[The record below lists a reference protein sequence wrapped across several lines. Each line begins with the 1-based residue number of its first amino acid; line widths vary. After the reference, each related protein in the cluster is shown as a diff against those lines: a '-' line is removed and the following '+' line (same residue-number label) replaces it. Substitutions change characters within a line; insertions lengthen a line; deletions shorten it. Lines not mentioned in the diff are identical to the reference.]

1 MKGIFAAW
9 YDGVSVWTIFCSIP
23 TSRVTAGLSLL
34 AGLALLSMAIYF
46 TPSSE
51 APFPAYDPRGKPSAA
66 WKRFGYDRTPSTY
79 IRNAV
84 LGTTSFFFFLD
95 MVLARHTASAVHFEV
110 GEATVGMYGIFRV
123 WETCFAG
130 IIDGI
135 GLPYWVYYP
144 RSEARK
150 DRCSARLSDERTS
163 NPGQDR
169 AKYTFDLL
177 TSVRGVSWDSDR
189 KFSVL
194 SRRTERDRAEPPIPL
209 SHFVRQRFIYLVI
222 CLVIVDIFDTL
233 NKSRH
238 WIDAKDVVSAILAGS
253 PENEVAILIILH
265 HHPITSLPWY
275 QQPPFAFSVC
285 VLTQLALEVF
295 YTPFAMLCVGLSN
308 LFPSV
313 LLGMNSN
320 TFLPLFHNPISFQT
334 RTVADFWSAWHHIF
348 KSSFQRLVD
357 PLVYLF
363 GIPTTRR
370 HPRQVL
376 KLILTF
382 AFSALLHIIL
392 MHRAQ
397 RFSLRPFFELA
408 GHDPVLRN
416 RIHDAIWTP
425 PWADLDTIL
434 FFTSQ
439 AFAMLFE
446 QSVILPLVSWS
457 ERRIH
462 PWSSIVLLRLWTY
475 SWLLL
480 SGRWW
485 SDVWVRCGFWASRE
499 RVVPISIVRGVWK
512 GDWFAE
518 G

>member
-1 MKGIFAAW
+1 MKNILAAW
-9 YDGVSVWTIFCSIP
+9 HDGVSLWAIFCSIP
-23 TSRVTAGLSLL
+23 TSEATAGLSLL
-34 AGLALLSMAIYF
+34 AGLALLSMAIYL

-66 WKRFGYDRTPSTY
+66 WKRYGYDRTPSTY
-79 IRNAV
+79 VRNAV
-84 LGTTSFFFFLD
+84 LGTTSAVFFLD
-95 MVLARHTASAVHFEV
+95 MVLARHSTSTVHLEV
-110 GEATVGMYGIFRV
+110 GEATVGMYGLFRV

-130 IIDGI
+130 VIDGI
-135 GLPYWVYYP
+135 GLPYWVYLP
-144 RSEARK
+144 QLGVGTESTPNHRQ
-150 DRCSARLSDERTS
+150 DRRA
-163 NPGQDR
+163 R

-177 TSVRGVSWDSDR
+177 TSVRGVSWVSDR

-194 SRRTERDRAEPPIPL
+194 SLRTERDRSEAPIPL
-209 SHFVRQRFIYLVI
+209 SHFVRQSFIYFVI
-222 CLVIVDIFDTL
+222 CLLIVDIFDTL

-238 WIDAKDVVSAILAGS
+238 WTDANDVVSAILTDS
-253 PENEVAILIILH
+253 PEKHVATLVILH
-265 HHPITSLPWY
+265 RHPITSLPWY
-275 QQPPFAFSVC
+275 QQPLFAFSVC

-295 YTPFAMLCVGLSN
+295 YTPFAVLCVGLSH

-313 LLGMNSN
+313 LPSMNSN

-348 KSSFQRLVD
+348 KNSFQRLVD

-363 GIPTTRR
+363 GIPTTLKYIKR
-370 HPRQVL
+370 VL
-376 KLILTF
+376 KLVLTF
-382 AFSALLHIIL
+382 AFSAILHMIL
-392 MHRAQ
+392 MHRTQ
-397 RFSLRPFFELA
+397 RFSLRPYFEL
-408 GHDPVLRN
+408 GDHDSILRN
-416 RIHDAIWTP
+416 RIRDAIWTP

-439 AFAMLFE
+439 AFAILFE
-446 QSVILPLVSWS
+446 RSFIVPLVSLS

-475 SWLLL
+475 CWLFF

-485 SDVWVRCGFWASRE
+485 SDVWVRSGFWASRE
-499 RVVPISIVRGVWK
+499 RVVLISIVRGVWK

>member
-1 MKGIFAAW
+1 MKSIFAAW
-9 YDGVSVWTIFCSIP
+9 HDGVSLWTLFCGIP
-23 TSRVTAGLSLL
+23 TSRATAGLSLL
-34 AGLALLSMAIYF
+34 TGLALLSMAIYF
-46 TPSSE
+46 TPSSR
-51 APFPAYDPRGKPSAA
+51 APFPAYDPRGRPSAA

-84 LGTTSFFFFLD
+84 LGTTSAIFFLD
-95 MVLARHTASAVHFEV
+95 MVLARHTASTVHFEV

-130 IIDGI
+130 VIDGI
-135 GLPYWVYYP
+135 GLPYWVYVP
-144 RSEARK
+144 RPRQEGS
-150 DRCSARLSDERTS
+150 SAGSNDGSTS
-163 NPGQDR
+163 NDPRNR

-177 TSVRGVSWDSDR
+177 TSVRGVSWVSDR
-189 KFSVL
+189 KFSIL
-194 SRRTERDRAEPPIPL
+194 SSRTVRDRSEPPIPP
-209 SHFVRQRFIYLVI
+209 SHFIRQRFIYFVI

-238 WIDAKDVVSAILAGS
+238 WTDAKDVVSAILTGAS
-253 PENEVAILIILH
+253 EKEVATLVILH
-265 HHPITSLPWY
+265 RHPITSLPWY

-295 YTPFAMLCVGLSN
+295 YTPFAMLCVGLSH

-313 LLGMNSN
+313 LLSTNSN
-320 TFLPLFHNPISFQT
+320 AFLPLFHNPISFQT

-348 KSSFQRLVD
+348 KNSFQRLVD

-363 GIPTTRR
+363 CIPTTRR
-370 HPRQVL
+370 YTRRVL
-376 KLILTF
+376 KLVLTF
-382 AFSALLHIIL
+382 TFSAILHIIL

-397 RFSLRPFFELA
+397 RFSLRPYLELG
-408 GHDPVLRN
+408 GHDSVLRN
-416 RIHDAIWTP
+416 RILGAIWTP
-425 PWADLDTIL
+425 PWADIDIIL

-439 AFAMLFE
+439 AFAILFE
-446 QSVILPLVSWS
+446 RSFILPLVSWF
-457 ERRIH
+457 ERRTH

-475 SWLLL
+475 CWLFF

-485 SDVWVRCGFWASRE
+485 ADVWIRCGFWASRE
-499 RVVPISIVRGVWK
+499 RVVLISIVRGAWK